1 MWQRIYNFHLE
12 ASRNWMYLK
21 TRLHT
26 LLRFNRWMLSSTR
39 LSVGGGRPQDSWD
52 LVYLKFKPFTRK
64 NSECNMTLWS
74 PGLPLYSPPYSS
86 GGTLVIFLF
95 FLSLILYSG
104 LRWSDPRP
112 ASTGSCCSS
121 SRVLCFFAGLA
132 ARPWY
137 YWPWR
142 RPLGWLIAIVTCRQY
157 CVIKYMCL
165 LDQRCISCVN
175 PWKSMVL
182 V

>member
-39 LSVGGGRPQDSWD
+39 LSVGGGRPQDPWD
-52 LVYLKFKPFTRK
+52 LVYLKLKPFTRK

-95 FLSLILYSG
+95 FLSFILYSG

-132 ARPWY
+132 ARPCY
-137 YWPWR
+137 RPCSMFLCWPGR
-142 RPLGWLIAIVTCRQY
+142 EALV
-157 CVIKYMCL
+157 L
-165 LDQRCISCVN
+165 LALAAATGLVDCNSHLQT
-175 PWKSMVL
+175 VL
-182 V
+182 CD